1 MIDEQAKN
9 WEVRE
14 FARFI
19 AYNRKGIAIHPAF
32 RLNAQGRML
41 QRMTNQVQICVIG
54 SGYVGLVAA
63 ACFAEIGHRVVCV
76 DNDETRVKL
85 LQDGGVPIFEKHLP
99 ELLAKHRGSSVTF
112 TSNLGHAVEQSEA
125 VFIAVGTP
133 QGDTGA
139 ADLSYVEAVVAE
151 IARSINS
158 YKVIVEKS
166 TVPVYTN
173 DWIQRVLF
181 RHGIDSDLFDV
192 VSNPEFLR
200 EGTAVGDF
208 LHPDRIVVGAS
219 NERSAAVLRRIYGP
233 LTEGGYYVQP
243 GAIPGACSKAQP
255 ATLLITSTQSAE
267 IIKHASNAFLAMKI
281 SFINAVANLAEAVDA
296 DIEDIAAG
304 IGLDSRIGPKFLRA
318 GLGYGGSC
326 FPKDVAAFHWVAQ
339 ERGVDFQL
347 LREIRKINDTQKEVF
362 FNKVR
367 SALWT
372 LRGKRLAVL
381 GLAFKCDTDDIRD
394 SPAVEIVKK
403 LLQAGAIVTAYDPAA
418 IARAKEVLPP
428 AANMKYAGDL
438 YEAAQDADAVL
449 ILTDWKEF
457 ATMDMPRLNRA
468 VRFPIIIDGRNLYK
482 PQEMQSHGFTYVSVG
497 RQASYQA
504 QEGKPR
510 KAAL

>member
-1 MIDEQAKN
+1 MSS
-9 WEVRE
+9 
-14 FARFI
+14 
-19 AYNRKGIAIHPAF
+19 
-32 RLNAQGRML
+32 
-41 QRMTNQVQICVIG
+41 QVSICVIG

-63 ACFAEIGHRVVCV
+63 ACFADMGHKVICV
-76 DNDETRVKL
+76 DNDEARVKQL
-85 LQDGGVPIFEKHLP
+85 CEGGVPIFEEHLP
-99 ELLAKHRGSSVTF
+99 ELLQKHRDSRVMF
-112 TSNLGHAVEQSEA
+112 TTQLAEAVDQSEA

-133 QGDTGA
+133 QGDSGA

-151 IARSINS
+151 IARAIKS

-173 DWIQRVLF
+173 DWISRVLH
-181 RHGIDSDLFDV
+181 RHGVPADQFDV

-200 EGTAVGDF
+200 EGTAVVDF

-219 NERSAAVLRRIYGP
+219 NERSAEILRRIYEP
-233 LTEGGYYVQP
+233 LTGGEYYARQGAVP
-243 GAIPGACSKAQP
+243 GTCGKAQP
-255 ATLLITSTQSAE
+255 ARLLVTSTQSAE

-339 ERGVDFQL
+339 ERGVNLQL
-347 LREIRKINDTQKEVF
+347 LEEVRKINDTQREVF

-372 LRGKRLAVL
+372 LRGKRLAAL
-381 GLAFKCDTDDIRD
+381 GLAFKGETDDIRD
-394 SPAVEIVKK
+394 SPAIAIIKQ
-403 LLQAGAIVTAYDPAA
+403 LLKAGATVTAYDPAA
-418 IARAKEVLPP
+418 MERAKEVLPP
-428 AANMKYAGDL
+428 AANMKYADDP
-438 YEAAQDADAVL
+438 YHAAKDADAML

-457 ATMDMPRLNRA
+457 AAMDLARLNRA
-468 VRFPIIIDGRNLYK
+468 LRFPIIIDGRNLYK

-510 KAAL
+510 KLPV